1 MGEGIVDW
9 EGFAFEANSGSCGG
23 TSPPP
28 DMVWTPGKAVGLAHC
43 CLGGGTIPGDRLI
56 GIQGGWSLGVGLSAL
71 VRRPINTV
79 VVGIFLT
86 GGFSLHLCHY
96 NRVDAI
102 PKG

>member
-9 EGFAFEANSGSCGG
+9 KGFAFEANSGSCGG

-56 GIQGGWSLGVGLSAL
+56 GIQGELVFWGGTLGLGPEAHQHGCSGDYPN
-71 VRRPINTV
+71 RRV
-79 VVGIFLT
+79 
-86 GGFSLHLCHY
+86 
-96 NRVDAI
+96 
-102 PKG
+102 